1 MTNKKKKR
9 ERLSPVV
16 AGGIVNN
23 IWVKLQL
30 SDIDKMT
37 PEQIDKL
44 YCKYEARL
52 GASMTKTLG
61 NSFINLYGMFLA
73 PFTTILTTAKHIEPL
88 ASIDFKNKDEN
99 NDIKMMN
106 ENPEQEEK
114 KKKERSDRSPFKNP
128 NQKTQKSSSWESL
141 VALIK
146 WQVLL
151 AMMLGGAI
159 TNAFAFSGSNYLF
172 SHMGSNANEEK
183 IRHDKAIEKLEKA
196 QADWNKRRI
205 QRLDFINEQLQK
217 EHHAEHTFEDV
228 DQAMKQYYYITSKQ
242 LTPLSPKPKLSDFY
256 TPSEDQK
263 NREIAFVVGGMVLTG
278 FVVWKLK

>member
-1 MTNKKKKR
+1 MT
-9 ERLSPVV
+9 
-16 AGGIVNN
+16 
-23 IWVKLQL
+23 
-30 SDIDKMT
+30 
-37 PEQIDKL
+37 
-44 YCKYEARL
+44 
-52 GASMTKTLG
+52 
-61 NSFINLYGMFLA
+61 
-73 PFTTILTTAKHIEPL
+73 
-88 ASIDFKNKDEN
+88 
-99 NDIKMMN
+99 
-106 ENPEQEEK
+106 
-114 KKKERSDRSPFKNP
+114 
-128 NQKTQKSSSWESL
+128 TQKDGKQIANMLYHAGVETL
-141 VALIK
+141 LTVGYAEIGK
-146 WQVLL
+146 KVLRRPAPKVDFNGIACFNKMASAL

-196 QADWNKRRI
+196 QQEWNKKRT

-263 NREIAFVVGGMVLTG
+263 IE
-278 FVVWKLK
+278 KLHLLLVEWF

>member
-1 MTNKKKKR
+1 MSAPKDGKQIANMLYHAGVETLLTVGYAEIGKKVLRRPAPKVDFNVND
-9 ERLSPVV
+9 VV
-16 AGGIVNN
+16 M
-23 IWVKLQL
+23 L
-30 SDIDKMT
+30 
-37 PEQIDKL
+37 
-44 YCKYEARL
+44 
-52 GASMTKTLG
+52 
-61 NSFINLYGMFLA
+61 
-73 PFTTILTTAKHIEPL
+73 
-88 ASIDFKNKDEN
+88 SIDILLAMATKD
-99 NDIKMMN
+99 M
-106 ENPEQEEK
+106 
-114 KKKERSDRSPFKNP
+114 
-128 NQKTQKSSSWESL
+128 
-141 VALIK
+141 LIK
-146 WQVLL
+146 QGAL

-256 TPSEDQK
+256 TPSEDKK

>member
-1 MTNKKKKR
+1 MINKKKKN
-9 ERLSPVV
+9 ERLSSVV
-16 AGGIVNN
+16 AGGNS
-23 IWVKLQL
+23 KQYLGKELQL

-52 GASMTKTLG
+52 ELGIACRSNKMAS
-61 NSFINLYGMFLA
+61 A
-73 PFTTILTTAKHIEPL
+73 
-88 ASIDFKNKDEN
+88 
-99 NDIKMMN
+99 
-106 ENPEQEEK
+106 
-114 KKKERSDRSPFKNP
+114 
-128 NQKTQKSSSWESL
+128 
-141 VALIK
+141 
-146 WQVLL
+146 L

-196 QADWNKRRI
+196 QQEWNKRRT

-278 FVVWKLK
+278 FVV

>member
-1 MTNKKKKR
+1 MT
-9 ERLSPVV
+9 
-16 AGGIVNN
+16 
-23 IWVKLQL
+23 
-30 SDIDKMT
+30 
-37 PEQIDKL
+37 
-44 YCKYEARL
+44 
-52 GASMTKTLG
+52 
-61 NSFINLYGMFLA
+61 
-73 PFTTILTTAKHIEPL
+73 
-88 ASIDFKNKDEN
+88 
-99 NDIKMMN
+99 
-106 ENPEQEEK
+106 
-114 KKKERSDRSPFKNP
+114 
-128 NQKTQKSSSWESL
+128 TQKDGKQIANMLYHAGVETLLTVGYAEIGKKGIACRSNKMAS
-141 VALIK
+141 A
-146 WQVLL
+146 L

-196 QADWNKRRI
+196 QAEWNKKRI

-278 FVVWKLK
+278 FIVWKLK